1 MTLTSS
7 RSLATIGR
15 HMRWIAWSFGAPL
28 DPRST
33 SVPQGIFATLRRPE
47 RAADGRAGS

>member
-7 RSLATIGR
+7 GSLATIGR

-28 DPRST
+28 DPRSDAT
-33 SVPQGIFATLRRPE
+33 PRGVFADLRRPE
-47 RAADGRAGS
+47 RANGRARS